1 MVHGGCVYILTNA
14 HHTTLYIGVTSD
26 LVARL
31 WEHQNKQDSKSFAS
45 RYNLNK
51 LVYYEAHSAIQ
62 EAIDREKYMK
72 GKMRKW
78 KIELITSFN
87 PEWCDLSEVVKSW

>member
-26 LVARL
+26 LLSRL
-31 WEHQNKQDSKSFAS
+31 WEHQSNVYPNSFTS

-51 LVYYEAHSAIQ
+51 LVYYELHPSIQ

-72 GKMRKW
+72 GKVRKW
-78 KIELITSFN
+78 KNELITSFN
-87 PEWCDLSEVVKSW
+87 PNWKDLGDEIKSW